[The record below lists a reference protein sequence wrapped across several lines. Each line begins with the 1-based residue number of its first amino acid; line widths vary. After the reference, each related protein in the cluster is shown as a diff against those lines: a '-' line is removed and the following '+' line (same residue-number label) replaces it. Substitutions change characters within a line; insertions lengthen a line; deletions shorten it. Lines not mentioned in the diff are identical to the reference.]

1 MLSALVMRPIYH
13 KINFNIRTI
22 YMVIC
27 VFNKLKVGDG
37 GIARSSGL
45 GLKRIKKEGEI
56 PMKKVVALLLM
67 FAMVLMLTACGSNSN
82 SAPSSSGKKKVGIA
96 MPTKSS
102 SRWIADGDNIVKQL
116 QAKGYETDLQYG
128 EDNVENQLAQI
139 ENMITKGAN
148 VLVIANIDGES
159 LTTVLQKAKDK
170 NIPVIAYDRLIK
182 KTANVDYYATFDN
195 FQVGVLQASYI
206 EKSLGLKEGKGPFNI
221 EIFGGSPDDNN
232 AYMFFDG
239 AMSILKPYIDSKKL
253 VVKSGQMDMGVCAT
267 LRWDGATAQARMDNL
282 LSKNYTGEKIDA
294 VLSPYDG
301 ISIGVLSSLKAVG
314 YGTPSQ
320 PMPIV
325 TGQDAEAPSIK
336 SIIKGEQ
343 AQTVFKDTRDLA
355 RVAVD
360 MVDAVLSGKKA
371 TTNDDKTY
379 NNGVKVVPSY
389 LLVPV
394 SVDKSNY
401 EKVLIESGYYTA
413 DKLK

>member
-1 MLSALVMRPIYH
+1 MNNLS
-13 KINFNIRTI
+13 FNG
-22 YMVIC
+22 
-27 VFNKLKVGDG
+27 LKVGDG
-37 GIARSSGL
+37 GIAKGSGF
-45 GLKRIKKEGEI
+45 GLKRIRNEGEI
-56 PMKKVVALLLM
+56 SMKKVLALLLM
-67 FAMVLMLTACGSNSN
+67 FAMVLMVTACGS
-82 SAPSSSGKKKVGIA
+82 SSGTAPATSDKKKVGIA

-116 QAKGYETDLQYG
+116 QAKGYQTDLQYG

-282 LSKNYTGEKIDA
+282 LSKNYTGAKIDA

-325 TGQDAEAPSIK
+325 TGQDAEIPSIK

-355 RVAVD
+355 KVTVD

-371 TTNDDKTY
+371 VTNDDKTY

-401 EKVLIESGYYTA
+401 EKILVESGYYTA